1 MKRLLGLSALI
12 MFAATGCRM
21 CACPYD
27 YCGPVVECGCMGGEG
42 GCGCGCGGSAGPTEG
57 QGAMEEGAPMEGETI
72 SSPENPQPAPAPANM
87 PTSSNRSGSRR
98 VQQAGYSTR

>member
-12 MFAATGCRM
+12 MFAASGCRM

-42 GCGCGCGGSAGPTEG
+42 CGCGSAGPMEG
-57 QGAMEEGAPMEGETI
+57 PMDEGSAPMDGETI
-72 SSPENPQPAPAPANM
+72 SPGTPQPAPAPMNT
-87 PTSSNRSGSRR
+87 PTSSNRSASRR
-98 VQQAGYSTR
+98 IQQAGYSTR